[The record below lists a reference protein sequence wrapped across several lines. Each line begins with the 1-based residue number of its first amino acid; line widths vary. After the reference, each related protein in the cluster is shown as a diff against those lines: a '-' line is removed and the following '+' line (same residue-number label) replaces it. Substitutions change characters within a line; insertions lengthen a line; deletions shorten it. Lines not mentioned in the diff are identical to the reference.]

1 MGLINLVTNLPDFY
15 YYNSK
20 GYNGGL
26 GNFTAKSKGYGQ
38 DRKGGGSSNQPY
50 IQTPIPDGD
59 VPNSPDFLLRNGYLN
74 PVDSAKDVSRLL
86 KFFSPFGSG
95 ASINGTLFVAKQEL
109 LERQNVDVDDGINR
123 IYNPLGTLFQAGVNS
138 IGYHINKQG
147 FNFLRDGYFNG
158 GKEGYYAYT
167 NAQKTP
173 NVVNEHFLN
182 RLAASYLIK
191 KKDDESIPNFFN
203 IDKLNSNNLLSY
215 PGGPNSVLG
224 IGNTNIR
231 IWNPT
236 NNVVTPSLRS
246 NPNYSTD
253 TSIVKNFV
261 SLGPKINWNYN
272 PLTNENNNNFNT
284 TSVLQNGIGVGRL
297 YQAISPIPVPNTTVF
312 GEGKD
317 ASDVLNRNVLA
328 SNTFTNNSKGYND
341 KTLTYSQIQEAH
353 NVTVNHKGTILDFRE
368 SIQDIPSTDYTEFNR
383 ENDKFGYG
391 YSTSKT
397 YFAGN
402 SRFGTQKILNP
413 NLSISPDQVEAGVR
427 GEDIIDFNFT
437 LINNEGKG
445 SRNTLIDFRAYI
457 EDFSDSFNGEW
468 DAYKY
473 MGRAE
478 NFYKYKG
485 FTREFSLTFV
495 VPNLSRADMIA
506 SFQKLNALSWA
517 TMPDYSQAGLMRG
530 NLCYFT
536 LGDYLRR
543 SLVVVKSLSYTPIM
557 EMGFDIDRD
566 LDGRKFINGQDDL
579 YVGQLPKGI
588 KVQCNLVPLTNEIV
602 PQSLTF
608 YTPQRGEAFIGNR
621 KHTIVDRDNIAAQY
635 TNGRTSESFR
645 TNEAGQGTNSYK
657 ADNPSTSPM
666 MEYIKNSTTPGT
678 NIQESSASP
687 LPFPPATPT
696 TLNTSGLRSEIPGF
710 AAGETEGDSGPQLPI
725 DAIPTGLEGDFLQN
739 PNANIGGPR
748 V

>member
-20 GYNGGL
+20 GQPGGL
-26 GNFTAKSKGYGQ
+26 GNFSAKKNKYGH

-50 IQTPIPDGD
+50 IQTPIPEGEAL
-59 VPNSPDFLLRNGYLN
+59 NSPDFLLRNGYLN
-74 PVDSAKDVSRLL
+74 PVDSVKDVSRLL
-86 KFFSPFGSG
+86 KFFSPLGSG
-95 ASINGTLFVAKQEL
+95 ASINGVLFTAKQEL

-147 FNFLRDGYFNG
+147 FNFLRKGYLTG
-158 GKEGYYAYT
+158 GKEGYYPYT
-167 NAQKTP
+167 NAQKIP
-173 NVVNEHFLN
+173 ALVNEHFLN

-191 KKDDESIPNFFN
+191 KTNDKGIPNFFN
-203 IDKLNSNNLLSY
+203 ISTLDDQVLLSY
-215 PGGPNSVLG
+215 PGGPNSILG
-224 IGNTNIR
+224 IGKTKIR

-236 NNVVTPSLRS
+236 NEVVVPSSRS
-246 NPNYSTD
+246 NPNYEPTLSG
-253 TSIVKNFV
+253 VKNLV

-272 PLTNENNNNFNT
+272 PLVNENNKNFNT
-284 TSVLQNGIGVGRL
+284 TSIFQQGIGVGRV
-297 YQAISPIPVPNTTVF
+297 YQAISPKFVPDSTVF
-312 GEGKD
+312 GEAEN
-317 ASDVLNRNVLA
+317 ASDVLNRDVLK
-328 SNTFTNNSKGYND
+328 SNTFTNNAKGYND
-341 KTLTYSQIQEAH
+341 KTLDYSQIQDAH

-383 ENDKFGYG
+383 ENDQFGYG

-437 LINNEGKG
+437 LVNNEGGG

-457 EDFSDSFNGEW
+457 EDFNDSFNGEW

-495 VPNLSRADMIA
+495 VPNLSRADMMA

-543 SLVVVKSLSYTPIM
+543 SLVVIKSLSYTPIM

-566 LDGRKFINGQDDL
+566 LDGRKFINGQDNL

-588 KVQCNLVPLTNEIV
+588 RVQCGLIPLTNEIV

-621 KHTIVDRDNIAAQY
+621 KHAIVDRDNIAAQY
-635 TNGRTSESFR
+635 PNGRTADSFR

-657 ADNPSTSPM
+657 ADNPSLSPM
-666 MEYIKNSTTPGT
+666 MEYQKNDTTTGT
-678 NIQESSASP
+678 NIQETSAAP
-687 LPFPPATPT
+687 LPFPPSTPP
-696 TLNTSGLRSEIPGF
+696 TLNTSGLRSEATGF

-725 DAIPTGLEGDFLQN
+725 DAIPTGIEGNFLQN
-739 PNANIGGPR
+739 PNANVGPR